1 MDTMDWLLIIRLEL
15 IMRKAF
21 LSKYKGIIFALVRMD
36 FLLFF
41 LSQSMYKI
49 VDSKTQKIRIGGT
62 VKESELFSHVPD
74 YLKTK
79 RCVNIQ
85 SKSYRL

>member
-36 FLLFF
+36 FLFF
-41 LSQSMYKI
+41 L
-49 VDSKTQKIRIGGT
+49 
-62 VKESELFSHVPD
+62 
-74 YLKTK
+74 YLSLCIK
-79 RCVNIQ
+79 
-85 SKSYRL
+85 

>member
-1 MDTMDWLLIIRLEL
+1 
-15 IMRKAF
+15 
-21 LSKYKGIIFALVRMD
+21 
-36 FLLFF
+36 
-41 LSQSMYKI
+41 MYKI

-62 VKESELFSHVPD
+62 VKDSELFSHVPD

>member
-21 LSKYKGIIFALVRMD
+21 LSKYKGIIFALVRRD
-36 FLLFF
+36 FLFF

-49 VDSKTQKIRIGGT
+49 VDSKTHKIRIGGT
-62 VKESELFSHVPD
+62 VKDSELFSHVPD